1 MGKRVAIIGSGL
13 AGAATA
19 IALKRQ
25 GFEVIPT
32 LYDKVDPIEAL
43 RESIRTLEPVMIQFG
58 EMGGDLCVMGNGNKA
73 LQHLGLASV
82 IDEISVDNE
91 PLKEMTFALLNG
103 SDRIPKKTQKGDIA
117 AIPVLRSKLHAA
129 LMRAAHSM
137 GIKAFGGKKI
147 KNLTQ
152 TDDEVTVEFEDGSQV
167 VANIVVG
174 ADGIH
179 SVTRQLLFPN
189 APKPEVFA
197 TGHIGVVDRRTLP
210 DGTDIDF
217 DCQRAIYGDPVN
229 SRFIFG
235 ARCEKTTGAF
245 FVADL
250 NATKPLDGGD
260 DWRPYTDL
268 PKESSELADLVAS
281 WGAAQNVVNCIR
293 YAKRINPAN
302 LYDLPNLSTF
312 YKGRVVL
319 VGDAAH

>member
-1 MGKRVAIIGSGL
+1 
-13 AGAATA
+13 
-19 IALKRQ
+19 
-25 GFEVIPT
+25 
-32 LYDKVDPIEAL
+32 
-43 RESIRTLEPVMIQFG
+43 
-58 EMGGDLCVMGNGNKA
+58 
-73 LQHLGLASV
+73 
-82 IDEISVDNE
+82 
-91 PLKEMTFALLNG
+91 MTFALLDG
-103 SDRIPKKTQKGDIA
+103 SDRIPKKTQKEISRPFLSLDQ
-117 AIPVLRSKLHAA
+117 S
-129 LMRAAHSM
+129 SM
-137 GIKAFGGKKI
+137 LLLCGLLFHGIKAFGGKKI

-152 TDDEVTVEFEDGSQV
+152 SDDEVTVEFEDGSQV
-167 VANIVVG
+167 VAE
-174 ADGIH
+174 
-179 SVTRQLLFPN
+179 LL
-189 APKPEVFA
+189 
-197 TGHIGVVDRRTLP
+197 RTLP
-210 DGTDIDF
+210 DGTEIDF

-319 VGDAAH
+319 VGDAAHGTIPFYGQGLNQAFEDAGVLGDLLGHFQDKDYGAAFAAYDQIRVPRAHLCAAEARKNAGRMKASNHVQMKIGRFVMRLVFTIMNAFGVDDEVYYHDFRDDVIKTIPGIQLK